1 MVIKGQKGILCGKS
15 VINSAKAFRP
25 KPFGQVQAAN
35 HMKEYQ
41 FQYTKLRDTVFVILG
56 CIFVCI
62 VLVGVV
68 AVARAPQWLAFVVG
82 PGPAIAFFFWVRRYV
97 VRQGTAQLSDTRLDL
112 VLGETPKNIDFQ
124 DLVSFK
130 SYAGKN
136 GTVLYLNTAADHF
149 SLSANEN
156 FCDTDAFVAF
166 CAAVIAQLDLY
177 QQKYR
182 PTLVHQGSIYATNGF
197 LGFLVLATVVYLL
210 AFAIEPPDL
219 RPYIGIPGGLWLALM
234 WGGCLYK
241 RSTERPGHLGPSS
254 KAA

>member
-1 MVIKGQKGILCGKS
+1 
-15 VINSAKAFRP
+15 
-25 KPFGQVQAAN
+25 
-35 HMKEYQ
+35 MKEYQ
-41 FQYTKLRDTVFVILG
+41 FQYTKLRDTVLVILG
-56 CIFVCI
+56 CIFVCL
-62 VLVGVV
+62 VLVGAMV
-68 AVARAPQWLAFVVG
+68 AARAPEWLAFVVG

-97 VRQGTAQLSDTRLDL
+97 VRQGTAQLSDTRLNI

-136 GTVLYLNTAADHF
+136 GTVLYLNTKADHF

-177 QQKYR
+177 QQKFR
-182 PTLVHQGSIYATNGF
+182 PTLVYQGSIYATNGF
-197 LGFLVLATVVYLL
+197 LRFLVFATVVYLL
-210 AFAIEPPDL
+210 TFAIEPSDL
-219 RPYIGIPGGLWLALM
+219 RPYIGIPAGLWLALM

-241 RSTERPGHLGPSS
+241 RSTERLGRQEPSS